1 MNRFK
6 YTPIAVALTLAAGSA
21 LAASPAA
28 QLPATEHQAE
38 ALVPDALSVKQK
50 APVQPDTQQGMP
62 VTAHQQDVLKRFDKA
77 DTNRDGMLSR
87 NEYRVHM
94 ESAAAHHYNK
104 GLHVPETHGADSSGP
119 RDRTEADNRGNP
131 VR

>member
-6 YTPIAVALTLAAGSA
+6 YTPIAVALTLAAGTA

-38 ALVPDALSVKQK
+38 ALEADALNVEQK
-50 APVQPDTQQGMP
+50 SATRPDTKQGMP
-62 VTAHQQDVLKRFDKA
+62 VTEHQQDVLKRFDAA

-94 ESAAAHHYNK
+94 ESAAASHYNK
-104 GLHVPETHGADSSGP
+104 SLHKPETHGTDSSGP
-119 RDRTEADNRGNP
+119 RDRTEAENRDNP
-131 VR
+131 VP